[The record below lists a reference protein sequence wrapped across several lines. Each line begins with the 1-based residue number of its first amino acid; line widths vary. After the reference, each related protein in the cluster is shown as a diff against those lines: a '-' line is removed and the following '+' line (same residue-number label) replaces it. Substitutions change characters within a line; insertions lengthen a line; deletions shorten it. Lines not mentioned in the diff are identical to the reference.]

1 MSFWKVVQN
10 HFRDP
15 RPQTI
20 RDNDR
25 QRQQREDQ
33 QHRRREDWQE
43 GATRD
48 PYAPPVERAHPNDP
62 DRRHGG
68 GGW

>member
-1 MSFWKVVQN
+1 MSFWKVVRN

-20 RDNDR
+20 RENDR

-33 QHRRREDWQE
+33 HHRHRDAWRE

-48 PYAPPVERAHPNDP
+48 PYAPPAEREHPNDAP
-62 DRRHGG
+62 GR